1 MPEPDFYRGLEET
14 DPPTIVLSMAQ
25 LVSLVMQ
32 MNYGQHRFLSELI
45 RQRQATPTNIWY
57 LEEHTAMLEDVLN
70 KGFF

>member
-45 RQRQATPTNIWY
+45 RQRLTGKTNIWY